1 MIEPKF
7 KNPSDYEKAQ
17 LLMQPIFI
25 RLIDNIRKQS
35 ELLTWVVEYQQ
46 GETLADGYFV
56 TLKKDGFEITK
67 NLWEL
72 CFDVCFLNY
81 QSSSDLVEIDHSL
94 LEDDQELDWLAIDTK
109 TKLLVE
115 KLLIIQHI

>member
-7 KNPSDYEKAQ
+7 KNPSDYEKAK

-56 TLKKDGFEITK
+56 TLKKDDFGITK

-81 QSSSDLVEIDHSL
+81 QSSSDLVEVDHSL
-94 LEDDQELDWLAIDTK
+94 LEDEQELDWLAIDTK